1 MGRTISI
8 GAQSFEFIRKNDCFF
23 VDKTGLIKEWWENAD
38 AVTLITR
45 PRRFGKTLNLEM
57 MNCFFSR
64 TYEGRGDLFEGL
76 SIWEDKSPN
85 GDYKYRELQGS
96 CPVIFLSFAGIKGQT
111 FEETK
116 QGMKYALA
124 KLYETHEYLRNGKGM
139 GKREQ
144 DFFDSVS
151 PKMSDDVAVL
161 ALKYLSD
168 YLERYYGQKVLIFL
182 DEYDTPLQEAYVYGY
197 WKELVGFIR
206 QMFNNAFKTNPSMER
221 AIMTGITRVSRES
234 IFSDLNNLTVIT
246 TTSEKYCTQFGFT
259 EEEVFRALDQMGMSE
274 RKADVK
280 QWYDGF
286 TFGSQRDVYNPWSIT
301 NFLEDKELKPY
312 WANSSSNRLVNLL
325 IRQGNAQTKTIVED
339 LMKGGILETE
349 IVEEII
355 FDQLQKKPGAI
366 WSMLLA
372 SGYLKVVDKRFS
384 GETRR
389 FTYRLELTNWEVEMM
404 FEDMICGWFGS
415 EDVPYNDFIK
425 ALLLDDVEAM
435 NEFMNDI
442 ALTTFSSF
450 DIAESAA
457 RSDALERFY
466 HGFVLGLMVELKG
479 SYEIVS
485 NRESGFGRYDIML
498 IPREQGRVSLE
509 KSRLDPMVIEFKV
522 HKPKKEASLEETVAA
537 ALQQI
542 EDKKYD
548 AVLEERGFEKERI
561 RHYGFAFAGKEVL
574 IGRAEPCSGIPFI
587 G

>member
-8 GAQSFEFIRKNDCFF
+8 GAQSFEFIRKNNYFF
-23 VDKTGLIKEWWENAD
+23 IDKTGFIKEWWENGD
-38 AVTLITR
+38 VVTLITR
-45 PRRFGKTLNLEM
+45 PRRFGKTLNLDM
-57 MNCFFSR
+57 MNCFFSKA
-64 TYEGRGDLFEGL
+64 YEGRGELFEGL
-76 SIWEDKSPN
+76 SIWEDKSPDGDKSPN
-85 GDYKYRELQGS
+85 GDCKYRELQGS

-116 QGMKYALA
+116 QGIKYTLA
-124 KLYETHEYLRNGKGM
+124 KLYESHEYLKNGKNM

-151 PKMSDDVAVL
+151 PEMTDDMAVL

-168 YLERYYGQKVLIFL
+168 YMSRYYGQKVLIFL
-182 DEYDTPLQEAYVYGY
+182 DEYDTPLQEAYVCGY
-197 WKELVGFIR
+197 WKEVVGFIR
-206 QMFNNAFKTNPSMER
+206 SMFNSTFKTNPSMER
-221 AIMTGITRVSRES
+221 AIMTGITRISKES
-234 IFSDLNNLTVIT
+234 VFSDLNNLTVVT
-246 TTSEKYCTQFGFT
+246 TTSERYCTQFGFT

-301 NFLEDKELKPY
+301 NFMKEKELKPY
-312 WANSSSNRLVNLL
+312 WANSSANRLVSLL
-325 IRQGNAQTKTIVED
+325 IRQGNAQTKTIMEE
-339 LMKGGILETE
+339 LMKGGVLETE
-349 IVEEII
+349 IDEEII

-372 SGYLKVVDKRFS
+372 SGYLKVVEKRFS
-384 GETRR
+384 RETRR
-389 FTYRLELTNWEVEMM
+389 FTYRMELTNWEVEMM
-404 FEDMICGWFGS
+404 FEDMICGWFGAD
-415 EDVPYNDFIK
+415 DVPYNNFIK
-425 ALLLDDVEAM
+425 ALLLNDIEAM

-450 DIAESAA
+450 DIAESVAKN
-457 RSDALERFY
+457 DAPERFY

-498 IPREQGRVSLE
+498 IPREQGLVPLE
-509 KSRLDPMVIEFKV
+509 KGHLDPMVIEFKV
-522 HKPKKEASLEETVAA
+522 RKPKKEASLEETVAA
-537 ALQQI
+537 ALRQI

-548 AVLEERGFEKERI
+548 AALEERGFEKARI
-561 RHYGFAFAGKEVL
+561 RHYGFAFEGKQVL
-574 IGRAEPCSGIPFI
+574 IG
-587 G
+587 